1 MPVTYREGNLLDVV
15 RRDDSVAIFHGCNA
29 QGKRASGFAGSLMN
43 YLKANFD
50 YPKKEEPDR
59 YVEFCN
65 KEHDKGALLGKIV
78 IEVMPTKLTIIN
90 GICQLNYGRDINQI
104 YVSYKHLYKALRK
117 ACKHCKD
124 FNLELVMPLVGA
136 GLGGGDPRLVD
147 FYIRLAASHTPE
159 VNVFVYVLPKPQHVV
174 KVTNF

>member
-1 MPVTYREGNLLDVV
+1 MPVVYREGNLLDVV
-15 RRDDSVAIFHGCNA
+15 RNDDSVAIFHGCNA
-29 QGKRASGFAGSLMN
+29 QGRRASGFAGSLMN
-43 YLKANFD
+43 YLKVNFN
-50 YPKKEEPDR
+50 YPSKEYPDK
-59 YVEFCN
+59 YAEYCN
-65 KEHDKGALLGKIV
+65 KQHDRGIILGKIV

-90 GICQLNYGRDINQI
+90 GICQLNYGRDTNQI

-124 FNLELVMPLVGA
+124 FNLDLVMPLVGA

-159 VNVFVYVLPKPQHVV
+159 VSVFVYVLPKPSSTVNVV
-174 KVTNF
+174 NF